1 MHSAYLADEKLTPAP
16 EEEREYYENEY
27 GEQRSCMKPVFKE

>member
-1 MHSAYLADEKLTPAP
+1 MKKLTPAP